1 MQGETDC
8 WKTHPDDGCQVRKT
22 VFFSHLYTITMIL
35 PRQARDKH
43 RKNSKKEAVLSQ
55 AWTTPE
61 QEQALG
67 KQTRETMWMAPIGHA
82 PHDWHPPSVKTDD
95 GDAHECY
102 WYDGFDA
109 RGTGTGWSGPA
120 KDCTAGPKS
129 PKPCTKEDCCAQCQ
143 DPSWVDPT
151 TKKYVTV
158 LHVCCCHGVCPRRY
172 TCSTRSVCVLC

>member
-1 MQGETDC
+1 M
-8 WKTHPDDGCQVRKT
+8 
-22 VFFSHLYTITMIL
+22 MIL

-95 GDAHECY
+95 GDDDESA
-102 WYDGFDA
+102 
-109 RGTGTGWSGPA
+109 A
-120 KDCTAGPKS
+120 KSA
-129 PKPCTKEDCCAQCQ
+129 
-143 DPSWVDPT
+143 
-151 TKKYVTV
+151 
-158 LHVCCCHGVCPRRY
+158 LRR
-172 TCSTRSVCVLC
+172 

>member
-8 WKTHPDDGCQVRKT
+8 WKTHPDDGC
-22 VFFSHLYTITMIL
+22 
-35 PRQARDKH
+35 
-43 RKNSKKEAVLSQ
+43 Q

-95 GDAHECY
+95 GDDDESAAVPAATPHECY